1 EKTIPRCEQKR
12 RPDVA
17 VVCVIRVDS
26 HEFRRRLPTRKRIR
40 VRNRCNKLSEN
51 RRTIRDLRKR
61 GQLDGPETPSH
72 SKARGQPCDH
82 SLDNCGLSTA
92 RSYPFSLASY
102 SYSKLRDKCKINVR
116 RREARKAVLPP
127 AVRPA
132 PLAGAGF

>member
-1 EKTIPRCEQKR
+1 MDKISQYS
-12 RPDVA
+12 
-17 VVCVIRVDS
+17 IRS
-26 HEFRRRLPTRKRIR
+26 Y
-40 VRNRCNKLSEN
+40 

-132 PLAGAGF
+132 PLAGAGFANKQLRSCGRAIPGCPPPPTIPDRAG